1 MHTTV
6 VQRIK
11 ANVDRDFGNLLIKF
25 SDKEPVKS
33 EEGLALVTVGVDE
46 DGNVVYISVEPEDK
60 ELAEFVKKVKFDLK
74 NTS

>member
-1 MHTTV
+1 MNIIFVRRVKVH
-6 VQRIK
+6 I
-11 ANVDRDFGNLLIKF
+11 DRDFGNLLIKF

-60 ELAEFVKKVKFDLK
+60 ELAEFMKKVKFDLK